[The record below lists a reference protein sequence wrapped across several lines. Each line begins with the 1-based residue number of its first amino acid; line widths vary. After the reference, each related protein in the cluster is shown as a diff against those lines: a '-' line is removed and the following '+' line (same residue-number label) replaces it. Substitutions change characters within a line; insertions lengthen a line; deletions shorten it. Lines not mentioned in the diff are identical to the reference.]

1 MVGLNLL
8 EGVATRTTV
17 RIANGAVVTTATALD
32 GPAFVAFRPNA
43 VVLHRQ
49 PPEGSAR
56 NVWAG
61 QALELYPAGD
71 RARIQVAGPVPL
83 IAEVTAGAVAELGL
97 AGGGPV
103 WASVKAT
110 DIDVYPA

>member
-1 MVGLNLL
+1 M
-8 EGVATRTTV
+8 
-17 RIANGAVVTTATALD
+17 D
-32 GPAFVAFRPNA
+32 GPAFAAFRPNA
-43 VVLHRQ
+43 VTLHRR

-61 QALELYPAGD
+61 DARELYAAGD
-71 RARIQVAGPVPL
+71 RARIQVSGPVPL

-97 AGGGPV
+97 AGGGRV

-110 DIDVYPA
+110 DMDVYPA